1 MRTVLPSSD
10 AFDSFSVTNL
20 SIVYSPIL
28 MSELWINPFVMVRL
42 LKSPSDYAQMA
53 LNATSIFFTS
63 IDKLNHVSIFCI
75 RRGKEKIK
83 ASIQFGT
90 C

>member
-1 MRTVLPSSD
+1 MRTVLPSSG
-10 AFDSFSVTNL
+10 AFNSFSVTNL

-63 IDKLNHVSIFCI
+63 IDKL
-75 RRGKEKIK
+75 
-83 ASIQFGT
+83 
-90 C
+90 

>member
-1 MRTVLPSSD
+1 MTLASLDASNFYVAAPMPRPAPVIRTVLPSGG

-63 IDKLNHVSIFCI
+63 IDKL
-75 RRGKEKIK
+75 
-83 ASIQFGT
+83 
-90 C
+90 